1 MLNLHYHKW
10 ERLGTWSKK
19 YLIVDVYI
27 VDKVL
32 DKIKEIKGIELDNT
46 KILID
51 TDAEL
56 IDDIDDIN
64 FENVVILMTCVKK
77 VDGEFYLQIFSEEAF
92 YVK

>member
-27 VDKVL
+27 IDKVL

-56 IDDIDDIN
+56 IDDIN
-64 FENVVILMTCVKK
+64 FEDVVILMTCVKK
-77 VDGEFYLQIFSEEAF
+77 DDGEFYLQIFSEEAL

>member
-1 MLNLHYHKW
+1 MLNLHYHKC

-27 VDKVL
+27 LDKVL

-46 KILID
+46 KIWID

-56 IDDIDDIN
+56 IDHIN
-64 FENVVILMTCVKK
+64 FEDVVILMTYVKK
-77 VDGEFYLQIFSEEAF
+77 DDGEFYLQIFSEEAL